1 MVKDLTQRLTVD
13 HNISD
18 FFSGETTL
26 DTWLRSR
33 ALKNDCNGATRTFV
47 LCAENTQRVIG
58 YYSLSTGSICREDT
72 PGSIRRNMPGPI
84 PVVIIARL
92 AVDLE
97 YQHQRW
103 GAKLLRE
110 AILRVML
117 VSQSV
122 GIRGIVV
129 HALTDN
135 AKAFYKRFGF
145 IESPTQSHTLILSV
159 KGAL

>member
-1 MVKDLTQRLTVD
+1 MVKDLTQRLTAD

-33 ALKNDCNGATRTFV
+33 ALKNDSNGATRTFV
-47 LCAENTQRVIG
+47 LCAENTHRVIG
-58 YYSLSTGSICREDT
+58 YYSLSTGSICREDA
-72 PGSIRRNMPGPI
+72 PGAIRRNMPEPI

-103 GAKLLRE
+103 GGKLLRE

-122 GIRGIVV
+122 GIRGVVV